1 MALTFRFPLSVQLAG
16 LAVLSACTLPPRFDS
31 AEGKQRYLA
40 ARKDCA
46 ATFARSLTQQ
56 SDCMTRAAD
65 LYIRPFYRY
74 PDLMTRAQTERHDLA
89 VLADAHKISHKEYDR
104 RMARSDAAISA
115 EEDRRNTADAQPT
128 TFARTWRTVKSWFD

>member
-1 MALTFRFPLSVQLAG
+1 MALPPSSRHLPLAAL
-16 LAVLSACTLPPRFDS
+16 LVLSACAVSPGFDS

-46 ATFARSLTQQ
+46 TTYARSLTRQ
-56 SDCMTRAAD
+56 SDCMTQAAD

-74 PDLMTRAQTERHDLA
+74 PDLMTRAQSERRDLA
-89 VLADAHKISHKEYDR
+89 AQADAHTISRKEYDR

-115 EEDRRNTADAQPT
+115 EEDRRNAAGGQPSM
-128 TFARTWRTVKSWFD
+128 FARTYQHVRSWFN